1 MVLHLLVRKLL
12 LHQFGVVGLV
22 GHQQA
27 AAAYCVRLHYVDLC
41 HPSVFLV
48 ILCLQ
53 LWQAAGYNLQRQV
66 VPREAYFPELS
77 APAAVHKQLPP
88 EGLETG
94 QQKRAKLWNGQYRS
108 RAAAPAGLYAAET
121 PQPVGVAHKQQHS
134 RHITPGLAAAG
145 AAAAAGQQRQQHNS
159 VLASP
164 SSSSSHDSAGYG
176 PRRPSCGSAAEPV
189 PLRALT
195 VPWPLP
201 VSIKGR
207 RNSRQRRSNWA
218 QWTAIL
224 HAGAAGG
231 AAAAASTA
239 GGSAPAAAACPAGDA
254 MDLEQHTAADG
265 VQQLP
270 ELEHQQS
277 GVLQDGQQQQHSQP
291 AHQQP
296 VMQPRPLR
304 PLQAIVQQQQHGE
317 HDAKQQQKEAAALL
331 QQMAPATPSHIKL
344 SHTAFAAL
352 SGAAPGLAGKQHAA
366 EIAAAAGGDGSLHET
381 STSSEQT
388 HDGMNESPRD
398 PIREPLSSWPSS
410 STDSVCQLQQ
420 QQQFLLLQQQQG
432 KVGSGVQRKAA
443 LAAVDGGWGSPGS
456 PLPATA
462 L

>member
-1 MVLHLLVRKLL
+1 MH
-12 LHQFGVVGLV
+12 
-22 GHQQA
+22 
-27 AAAYCVRLHYVDLC
+27 
-41 HPSVFLV
+41 
-48 ILCLQ
+48 LQ
-53 LWQAAGYNLQRQV
+53 LWQATGFNLQRQV
-66 VPREAYFPELS
+66 VRREAYFPELS

-88 EGLETG
+88 DGLETG

-108 RAAAPAGLYAAET
+108 RAAAPAGLHAADT

-134 RHITPGLAAAG
+134 RHVTPGLAAAVA

-176 PRRPSCGSAAEPV
+176 PRRPSCGSAAEPAA
-189 PLRALT
+189 LRSLT
-195 VPWPLP
+195 VPWP

-224 HAGAAGG
+224 HAGAGSC
-231 AAAAASTA
+231 AAPAASTV
-239 GGSAPAAAACPAGDA
+239 GGSAPAAAACPAVDA
-254 MDLEQHTAADG
+254 MDVEQHTAADG

-277 GVLQDGQQQQHSQP
+277 GVLQDGQLQQEQQQHSQP
-291 AHQQP
+291 AHQQA

-317 HDAKQQQKEAAALL
+317 HGAKQQQKEAAALL

-344 SHTAFAAL
+344 SRTAFAAV
-352 SGAAPGLAGKQHAA
+352 SGAPGVAGKQHAA

-388 HDGMNESPRD
+388 HDGMNDSPRD

-420 QQQFLLLQQQQG
+420 QQQFLLLLQQQG

-462 L
+462 I